1 MERYVTDLVNKG
13 KSVST
18 IGLLAI
24 YAAFAVSV
32 PLLGK
37 LVPKLFG
44 WESVDYADFGNTTEA
59 LVQNVVAPDLL
70 VTVLVVALVLVLGW
84 WTFVTREE
92 RRVPSWMWL
101 FPITLITVAALITD
115 WNRLSD
121 MGGAYVAALVAATLL
136 VGFNEEFI
144 FRGVLLHGFRQTGGE
159 VHAWA
164 WSTGLFALVHAMNL
178 FSGSPISAVMPQV
191 FLTFLLGTLLYL
203 TRRVSGSIWLAIVV
217 HGFWDFAVIS
227 HGNGKA
233 VVVPGGSTQVLHL
246 QNLVP
251 VVVVVLFVVAMVA
264 HKQWM
269 HPNVEEKEP
278 AQAT

>member
-1 MERYVTDLVNKG
+1 MTDLVNKG
-13 KSVST
+13 KSLST

-24 YAAFAVSV
+24 FAAFAVSV
-32 PLLGK
+32 PLAGK
-37 LVPKLFG
+37 LMPKLFG
-44 WESVDYADFGNTTEA
+44 WESVDYADLANTTES
-59 LVQNVVAPDLL
+59 LVQNVIAPDLL
-70 VTVLVVALVLVLGW
+70 ITVLVVALVLVLGW

-101 FPITLITVAALITD
+101 FPITLITVSALTTD
-115 WNRLSD
+115 WSRLSD
-121 MGGAYVAALVAATLL
+121 MGGAYVAALVAAVLL

-178 FSGSPISAVMPQV
+178 FNGSPISTVMPQV
-191 FLTFLLGTLLYL
+191 GNTFLLGTAFYL
-203 TRRVSGSIWLAIVV
+203 TRRVSGSIWLAVV
-217 HGFWDFAVIS
+217 AHGFWDFALFS
-227 HGNGKA
+227 HGGGKA
-233 VVVPGGSTQVLHL
+233 AIVPGGSTEVFHL
-246 QNLVP
+246 QSLVP
-251 VVVVVLFVVAMVA
+251 FIPLVLFAVAMIA